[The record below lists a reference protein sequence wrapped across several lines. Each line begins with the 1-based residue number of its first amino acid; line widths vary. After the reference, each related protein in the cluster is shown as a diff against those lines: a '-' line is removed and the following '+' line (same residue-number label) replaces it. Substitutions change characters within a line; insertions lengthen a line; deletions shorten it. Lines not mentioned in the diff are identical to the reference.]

1 MQNNLR
7 HDVQS
12 PEHITGSVER
22 VTFHSEESGF
32 FVVRAKVVGHPDL
45 ITVTGNTPSITAG
58 EYIECVGVWFNDA
71 KHGIQFKTH
80 HVKTIIPTTL
90 EGMEKYLGSG
100 MVKGIGPSLAQRLI
114 KFFGEAVFDVIEQY
128 PEKLLTMEG
137 IGKKRQ
143 QKITNAWTEQK
154 VIRDIM
160 VFLQSHGIRTA
171 RAVRIYK
178 TYGDSAIIKVQENPY
193 RLALDIH
200 GIGFKT
206 ADHIAQNMG
215 IDQQSFIRAQ
225 AGIRHILQELS
236 NQGHCAEEQ
245 EALIH
250 KTHVLLNISQEI
262 IREAIKS
269 ELTASHLISQ
279 SVDDSVWL
287 FLRPLAL
294 AEQGVANHLK
304 RLAAG
309 LPPWGNIALKKAI
322 TWVEKQNKITLS
334 DSQCAAIKNTVNSK
348 VSVIT
353 GGPGVGKTT
362 VINSILHIIRAR
374 GIKTTLCAPTGRA
387 AKRLSESTGE
397 NATTIHRLLDFD
409 PKLFDFKRNADNPLD
424 TALIVVDESSMVDI
438 VLMNKLLRALPDHAA
453 LLLVGDVDQLPSVGP
468 GYVLSDII
476 GSQQIAVSR
485 LTEIFRQAAGSKIIT
500 NAHAINAGRIPDV
513 TKRGEE
519 SDFFFINA
527 ESPEEIK
534 DKLLNIILRKLPDR
548 FGFEPVKDIQ
558 VLTPMNRGGIGAHS
572 INEILQSQIN
582 GGSHPKVTRYGQ
594 TFSPGDKVI
603 QIINNYD
610 KDVFNGD
617 IGIITVIDSVES
629 KVVINVDGRE
639 VHYDFNEL
647 DEISLA
653 YATTIH
659 KSQGAEYPCVII
671 PITMQNYLM
680 LERNLIYTGV
690 NQREENGGYH
700 RAKKSPLLGR

>member
-114 KFFGEAVFDVIEQY
+114 KFFGETVFDVIEQY

-215 IDQQSFIRAQ
+215 IDQQSFIRTQ

-250 KTHVLLNISQEI
+250 KTHVLLNIPQEI
-262 IREAIKS
+262 IREAIKF

-279 SVDDSVWL
+279 SVEDSVWL

-309 LPPWGNIALKKAI
+309 LLPWGNIALKKAI

-438 VLMNKLLRALPDHAA
+438 LLMNKLLRALPDHAA

-513 TKRGEE
+513 TKKGEE

-582 GGSHPKVTRYGQ
+582 GGSHPKVTRYGH

-629 KVVINVDGRE
+629 KVIINVDGRE

-671 PITMQNYLM
+671 PITSRTILC
-680 LERNLIYTGV
+680 LSVI
-690 NQREENGGYH
+690 
-700 RAKKSPLLGR
+700 